1 MKTPTA
7 FNTPSLR
14 KRGCP
19 EAVVR
24 VDENVHIF
32 ITDITAPIEDEV
44 FTKIV
49 INCESP
55 AMAKIVANNWRKAWG
70 L

>member
-7 FNTPSLR
+7 CDTPSLR
-14 KRGCP
+14 QRGCP

-24 VDENVHIF
+24 VDEDVHIF
-32 ITDITAPIEDEV
+32 ITDIMAPIEDGI
-44 FTKIV
+44 FTKVV
-49 INCESP
+49 INCESQ